1 MQVAP
6 GVERVHEFVI
16 NCYLVEE
23 AGSLTLV
30 DAGIGATWDLLLAGL
45 EGIGRSL
52 ADIEAVLLTH
62 AHVDHIGMADRIRV
76 EAPAPVLIHEAD
88 RDSLVA
94 GKRPPNAPDNTVGL
108 SAALRHGFTYRL
120 LWYFARKGALSTPKV
135 AEAGAFVDGQVAR
148 RSRPSAG
155 RPCSGTYAR
164 IGGAALRGPRRAV
177 HRRRHRHARRGDRQ
191 DRAAARAGR
200 VLQRPGRGSWL
211 AGAARRARGRAHPA
225 RTRRAVPLARPPV
238 RSPWHAR
245 RTAETTPR
253 DGVLTA
259 VMEHRPTDRR
269 SQRPELE
276 PCRPRRAP
284 GSRPR

>member
-76 EAPAPVLIHEAD
+76 AAPAPVLIHKAD
-88 RDSLVA
+88 RDFLVA

-108 SAALRHGFTYRL
+108 AAALRHGFAYRL
-120 LWYFARKGALSTPKV
+120 LWYLARKGALSTPTV
-135 AEAGAFVDGQVAR
+135 AEAGAFTDGQVLDIPGHPRVVHAPGHTPG
-148 RSRPSAG
+148 S
-155 RPCSGTYAR
+155 
-164 IGGAALRGPRRAV
+164 AALHFEDRGALCTGDAIVTLDAVTGRTGPRLAP
-177 HRRRHRHARRGDRQ
+177 
-191 DRAAARAGR
+191 AAFSSDPAGA
-200 VLQRPGRGSWL
+200 RGS
-211 AGAARRARGRAHPA
+211 
-225 RTRRAVPLARPPV
+225 LARLEGLSAELILPGHGEPFRGTPSQAV
-238 RSPWHAR
+238 ALAR
-245 RTAETTPR
+245 EA
-253 DGVLTA
+253 
-259 VMEHRPTDRR
+259 DR
-269 SQRPELE
+269 
-276 PCRPRRAP
+276 
-284 GSRPR
+284 